1 MKLALPVFDEGL
13 EIFERTGQA
22 PFFAIFED
30 DKFLELRQNP
40 KHSHSHTD
48 HDEHHH
54 GHGENHTNEHKNQV
68 KSALYDVDKVLVRR
82 VGPNMQ
88 EALKDANIEIVKIRK
103 KHGDK
108 ANEVVKLYLKGEL

>member
-1 MKLALPVFDEGL
+1 MKLAIPVSGEDL

-22 PFFAIFED
+22 PFFAVFED
-30 DKFLELRQNP
+30 DKFLELRENP
-40 KHSHSHTD
+40 KHSHSHTE

-54 GHGENHTNEHKNQV
+54 GHGADHTNEHKHQV
-68 KSALYDVDKVLVRR
+68 SKAIPDVDKILVRR

-88 EALKDANIEIVKIRK
+88 EALKEANIEIVKIRK

-108 ANEVVKLYLKGEL
+108 ADEVVKLYLKGEL

>member
-1 MKLALPVFDEGL
+1 MKLAIPVFDENL

-30 DKFLELRQNP
+30 DKFLELRVNP
-40 KHSHSHTD
+40 KHSHSHDHHD
-48 HDEHHH
+48 HDHH
-54 GHGENHTNEHKNQV
+54 GKGEEHTNEHKHQV
-68 KSALYDVDKVLVRR
+68 SSALPDVDKVLVRR

-88 EALKDANIEIVKIRK
+88 EALKEAGIEIVKIRK

-108 ANEVVKLYLKGEL
+108 ADEVINLYLKGEL

>member
-1 MKLALPVFDEGL
+1 MKVAVSVFDESL

-30 DKFLELRQNP
+30 DKFLELRENP
-40 KHSHSHTD
+40 KHSHSND
-48 HDEHHH
+48 EHDEHHNH
-54 GHGENHTNEHKNQV
+54 STAEHTNEHKHQV
-68 KSALYDVDKVLVRR
+68 SKAIPDVDKVLVRR

-88 EALKDANIEIVKIRK
+88 EALKEANIEIVKIRK

-108 ANEVVKLYLKGEL
+108 ADEVVKLYLKGEL